1 MGKLTARLLRALRA
15 WDSPTQIALML
26 ALALLGITLLVALFA
41 APDMRQPALIGAGG
55 LLIVTQIIVMW
66 GNRNM
71 VTPYTQAQRAFLEGD
86 FETSRHLLEVVR
98 ASGKADVRDL
108 TLLGNTYRQ
117 LGNLEASEDSL
128 TEALRLRSNHHFPL
142 YGFGR
147 TLLIQGRYAEAVDA
161 ITHALEAG
169 APPVIKV
176 DLGDAYF
183 RQELWD
189 EAWSALEGVRPLV
202 VEPHRALMVD
212 YLLYRLGKGDAPAP
226 DLIESGLP
234 YWRAE
239 AERFRQTPYG
249 QALAADVRH
258 VQTLGGGRTDV

>member
-1 MGKLTARLLRALRA
+1 MGNLTARLLRALRA
-15 WDSPTQIALML
+15 WDRPTQIALVL
-26 ALALLGITLLVALFA
+26 ALALLGITLLVALFGA
-41 APDMRQPALIGAGG
+41 SDLRQPALIGAGG

-71 VTPYTQAQRAFLEGD
+71 VTPYTRAQRAFLEGD
-86 FETSRHLLEVVR
+86 FETARSLLETAR
-98 ASGKADVRDL
+98 ASGKADMRDL

-128 TEALRLRSNHHFPL
+128 TEALRLRPNHH
-142 YGFGR
+142 FGR
-147 TLLIQGRYAEAVDA
+147 TLLIQGRYAESVDA

-169 APPVIKV
+169 APPIIKI

-189 EAWSALEGVRPLV
+189 EAWGALKGVRPLV
-202 VEPHRALMVD
+202 VEPYRALMVD
-212 YLLYRLGKGDAPAP
+212 YLLNRLGKSDTPAP
-226 DLIESGLP
+226 HLIEVGLP

-258 VQTLGGGRTDV
+258 LQTLGGGRADV